1 MRRAGG
7 LKSCPTRCKT
17 LSASDARSGLA
28 QEQISAQ
35 DLHPRKT
42 ASAGGTEISYVDT
55 GTGDPIVFLHG
66 NPTSSYLWRNIITH
80 LRSDAR
86 CLAPDLMGMGGSGNS
101 PNSSYRFIDHSSVL
115 DSWFDAV
122 GLTSKVT
129 LVVHDWGSALGFHWA
144 KRNPEHVKGIVYM
157 EAIVR
162 PVTWEEWPEA
172 SRNLFQG
179 FRSPAGEKIIIE
191 KNVFVERVLPGSV
204 LRKLTEEEMEVY
216 RRPYIEGGESR
227 RPTLTWPRE
236 IPIEGEPPDVV
247 QIVSEYAEWLS
258 TSPIPKLFINADPGA
273 ILVGAQREFCRSWPN
288 QKEISVTGQHFIQ
301 EDSPD
306 EIGLAIA
313 DWYQTI

>member
-1 MRRAGG
+1 MRPAGG
-7 LKSCPTRCKT
+7 PRNCPTRFKT
-17 LSASDARSGLA
+17 LSASATRSGLA
-28 QEQISAQ
+28 QEQISTQ
-35 DLHPRKT
+35 DSHPRKNT
-42 ASAGGTEISYVDT
+42 SAGGTNISYVDT
-55 GTGDPIVFLHG
+55 GSGDPIVFLHG

-80 LRSDAR
+80 LRFDAR
-86 CLAPDLMGMGGSGNS
+86 CLAPDLMGMGDSGKS

-162 PVTWEEWPEA
+162 PMTWEEWPEA

-179 FRSPAGEKIIIE
+179 FRSPAGEEIIIE

-216 RRPYIEGGESR
+216 RRPYIGERESR

-236 IPIEGEPPDVV
+236 IPIEGEPFDVV

-258 TSPIPKLFINADPGA
+258 SSPIPKLFINADPGA

-288 QKEISVTGQHFIQ
+288 QKEISVPGQHFIQ